1 MVTELPA
8 EPNTK
13 NLPDYTPSSP
23 SHVSDSSHS
32 PDAPAQLFLQS
43 GEPFEV
49 IGHVILSSRASQI
62 IKSHLRR
69 TFTLESTEHEKEAGE
84 KASAPGLG
92 STNGHEQLVS
102 SATKDKGER
111 SGIFSSRIAEYL

>member
-13 NLPDYTPSSP
+13 NVPAYTPSSP

-32 PDAPAQLFLQS
+32 PDAPAQLFLHE
-43 GEPFEV
+43 GETFKV
-49 IGHVILSSRASQI
+49 IGHVILYPRASQI
-62 IKSHLRR
+62 IQSHSCR

-84 KASAPGLG
+84 TASAPGLG
-92 STNGHEQLVS
+92 STNGDGELVS
-102 SATKDKGER
+102 SSTRDEGER
-111 SGIFSSRIAEYL
+111 SGIFSSRIAKYL